1 MRGAIINERNSRAV
15 SMGIAVGR
23 QHGLS
28 TLDALMDELCRARA
42 ARHAMMAELK
52 AEFERQILALQR
64 QLAEAQRELR
74 ELKTLDELSRW
85 QPDTTTLN

>member
-28 TLDALMDELCRARA
+28 TLDALNGRA
-42 ARHAMMAELK
+42 
-52 AEFERQILALQR
+52 
-64 QLAEAQRELR
+64 LAEPAPR
-74 ELKTLDELSRW
+74 
-85 QPDTTTLN
+85 TTR